1 MSKINFIVEKTNDGF
16 SAFAE
21 HEDLPVATSSDTMTE
36 LKVNIVD
43 AYNSYAEIKGFKE
56 VTIED
61 IQIQLDLHQLFDFYK
76 EINASAL
83 GARIGMDK
91 TLISQYV
98 NGHKKPG
105 AKQLNK
111 ILDGIK
117 QLGSEL
123 ASLEL
128 TM

>member
-1 MSKINFIVEKTNDGF
+1 MEKVVFIVEKTKDGF

-21 HEDLPVATSSDTMTE
+21 NEDLPVATSADTMAE
-36 LKVNIVD
+36 LKENIVD
-43 AYNSYAEIKGFKE
+43 AYNSYAEIKLLDQL
-56 VTIED
+56 TLNNIA
-61 IQIQLDLHQLFDFYK
+61 IQLDLPQLFEFYK

-83 GARIGMDK
+83 GSRIGMDK
-91 TLISQYV
+91 TLISQYI

-105 AKQLNK
+105 AKQINK
-111 ILDGIK
+111 ILYGIK

-128 TM
+128 TV